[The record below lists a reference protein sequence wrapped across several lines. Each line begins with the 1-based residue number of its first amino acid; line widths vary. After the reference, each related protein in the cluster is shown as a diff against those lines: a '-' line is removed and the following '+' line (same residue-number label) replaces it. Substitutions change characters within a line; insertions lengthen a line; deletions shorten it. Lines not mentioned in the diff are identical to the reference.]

1 MRHNRIEYVTSRQTT
16 VKPISGALGAEVTGV
31 DLSEPLDEEAFEG
44 IHAAFLEHLV
54 LFFPDQ
60 HLDPAA
66 LIAFGRKFGELD
78 IHPFLPNLEDHP
90 EIVLLQ
96 KKETADTNVGNGW
109 HSDMSFL
116 ETPPV
121 GSILYALTVPP
132 YGGDTLFANMYLV
145 YESLS
150 HGLKQMLGA
159 RCAVHDYT
167 RIFLEAARRGRT
179 KASAQDIEAAQE
191 EIPPVEHPIFR
202 THPETGRKLLY
213 VNPFFTSHLKDLT
226 PDESRPIL
234 EYLYQ
239 QTARPEFTCRYRWRE
254 NTVGLWDNRC
264 TQHYAVNDYHGHRRT
279 MHRITIKGDR
289 PF

>member
-1 MRHNRIEYVTSRQTT
+1 MRLRQTQ
-16 VKPISGALGAEVTGV
+16 VKPVSGALGAEVTGV
-31 DLSEPLDEEAFEG
+31 DLSRPLDEDTFDG

-109 HSDMSFL
+109 HSDLSFL

-121 GSILYALTVPP
+121 GSILYALNVPP

-150 HGLKQMLGA
+150 DGLKQMLGG
-159 RCAVHDYT
+159 RFAVHDYT
-167 RIFLEAARRGRT
+167 RIFLEAARLGRT
-179 KASAQDIEAAQE
+179 KASAEDIEAASE
-191 EIPPVEHPIFR
+191 NIPPVEHPIFR

-213 VNPFFTSHLKDLT
+213 VNPFFTSHFKDMT
-226 PDESRPIL
+226 PDESRPLL

-239 QTARPEFTCRYRWRE
+239 QTAKPEFTCRYRWRD
-254 NTVGLWDNRC
+254 NTVALWDNRC

-279 MHRITIKGDR
+279 MHRITIRGDR